1 MYNNYGYNP
10 YYPQQRYQGV
20 DTNNQQP
27 MMTTYQQPMQL
38 AKPSGLLGKSVDN
51 IDVVKA
57 TDIPLDGSISYFP
70 LTDGSAIVSKQL
82 QMDGTSKMVV
92 YKPAKANSK
101 RNMENNYW
109 ALRKAKFD
117 KSIAECKVLSKS
129 SSELG
134 VCFSRVANLERNKNA
149 QRDNAKYEKNMD
161 LNTEIRDGGYWWY

>member
-10 YYPQQRYQGV
+10 YYPQQRYQGI

-27 MMTTYQQPMQL
+27 MMTTYQQQIQL
-38 AKPSGLLGKSVDN
+38 TKPSSLLGKSVDN

-92 YKPAKANSK
+92 YKPIKENSDDSK
-101 RNMENNYW
+101 
-109 ALRKAKFD
+109 KFVTF
-117 KSIAECKVLSKS
+117 EEMQ
-129 SSELG
+129 SEL
-134 VCFSRVANLERNKNA
+134 AKIDILDLE
-149 QRDNAKYEKNMD
+149 D
-161 LNTEIRDGGYWWY
+161 LKDEIKEIKKQLKSMKKPKED